1 MRKVAGGC
9 AGARGNGGGGR
20 KADGGRKAPG
30 GFGLG
35 GALRLAGEGVPAAAA
50 RLRLGQRGR
59 LGRKPCMAVIHSHFH
74 IGYSEAR
81 ALRQCAGAGRKPR
94 FRSTILGQYSTVGK
108 GGQLFLGGFAAG
120 FRWDWGNLGLMQSRN
135 PLIEAKIIH
144 ISENMAVFTQI
155 SSLFYSLDSS
165 ATPVKLNSAR
175 GAPTR
180 DAPPAPAHLRF

>member
-1 MRKVAGGC
+1 MRKVPGGR
-9 AGARGNGGGGR
+9 AGARGGGGR

-50 RLRLGQRGR
+50 RLGLGQRGR

-94 FRSTILGQYSTVGK
+94 FRLTI
-108 GGQLFLGGFAAG
+108 
-120 FRWDWGNLGLMQSRN
+120 WGNIALWARVVNFSWGDLWRGFVGIFV
-135 PLIEAKIIH
+135 L
-144 ISENMAVFTQI
+144 
-155 SSLFYSLDSS
+155 LD
-165 ATPVKLNSAR
+165 
-175 GAPTR
+175 
-180 DAPPAPAHLRF
+180 